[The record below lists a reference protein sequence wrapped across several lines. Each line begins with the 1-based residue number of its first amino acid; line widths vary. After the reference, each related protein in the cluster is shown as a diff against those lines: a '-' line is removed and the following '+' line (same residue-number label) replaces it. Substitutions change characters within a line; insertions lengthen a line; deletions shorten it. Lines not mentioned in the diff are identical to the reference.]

1 MNPAGETANKLLK
14 AAALHYKEGM
24 YAPVLKAYGEGLK
37 AEKIVALAR
46 EHGID
51 VKKGEEEQLLQM
63 LSSLKMNQE
72 IPVELFATVAAI
84 YAEVMTFQHN
94 VDESRMI

>member
-1 MNPAGETANKLLK
+1 MNKAGETANKLLR

-24 YAPVLKAYGEGLK
+24 YAPVLKAFGEGLK

-51 VKKGEEEQLLQM
+51 IKKDEEEQLLHM

-72 IPVELFATVAAI
+72 IPAELFAAVAAI
-84 YAEVMTFQHN
+84 YAEVITFR
-94 VDESRMI
+94 EAG